1 MPSGAILE
9 TARQRR
15 GGGRGAVGGE
25 GDRARRDDP
34 GAVGRREKDDPI
46 RRRCRFIPRFRTI
59 CRSATADFV
68 RKRGADAASRNR
80 KRSIPRFRT
89 VCRSETAD
97 FVRKRGI
104 DALPW
109 FACRAR
115 RPSPR
120 PRLVGPAPAAASTCP
135 LRRASTP
142 RHPRSAAAAVSSTSI
157 AARLPPPRASA
168 ATASIATTP
177 PRPPQLPRQ
186 CPPQPL
192 RPPRRPRA
200 PQLRGSRVPA
210 TTHPPTSPNSLEY
223 PRGVGVSCP
232 SRSRERSFPWLMRNS
247 MSRA

>member
-46 RRRCRFIPRFRTI
+46 RRRCRFIPRFRTV

-157 AARLPPPRASA
+157 AARLPPPPA
-168 ATASIATTP
+168 P
-177 PRPPQLPRQ
+177 PRPP
-186 CPPQPL
+186 
-192 RPPRRPRA
+192 RPSRPRPHA
-200 PQLRGSRVPA
+200 RRSCRASALR
-210 TTHPPTSPNSLEY
+210 SPFA
-223 PRGVGVSCP
+223 R
-232 SRSRERSFPWLMRNS
+232 RDARARRNS
-247 MSRA
+247 AALASPRPRTPPHFSKLA